1 MSEFFAVFRRDD
13 FLNQL
18 LVHVELSVVALL
30 IGVVISMPIALA
42 TFRSPFWAAVA
53 INTGNI
59 GRAVP
64 SLAILALVFPLL
76 GFGFT
81 PSLVALTLLAI
92 PPILINA
99 STGLSQ
105 VNPQV
110 IDAARGM
117 GLSNGQILTGIQ
129 LPIAAPVIFAGI
141 RTSAVQV
148 VASATLATF
157 VGGGGL
163 GAVVG
168 HIVGGY
174 GPSLFGRRVDD
185 LTATQAVIAGCI
197 LGTVLGAVRGHRVA
211 CITLLAFE
219 VHWGEEDE
227 EPPERPW
234 RGWS

>member
-1 MSEFFAVFRRDD
+1 MGEFFAVFGRDD

-117 GLSNGQILTGIQ
+117 GLSNGQILRGIQ

-163 GAVVG
+163 GDLIVLGLQRNDPAVL
-168 HIVGGY
+168 VGG
-174 GPSLFGRRVDD
+174 SLTIAVLAIITEITFGLLEKTFTPKGLIVPRKRR
-185 LTATQAVIAGCI
+185 GK
-197 LGTVLGAVRGHRVA
+197 
-211 CITLLAFE
+211 
-219 VHWGEEDE
+219 
-227 EPPERPW
+227 
-234 RGWS
+234 

>member
-1 MSEFFAVFRRDD
+1 MGEFFAVFGRDD
-13 FLNQL
+13 FLSQL
-18 LVHVELSVVALL
+18 LVHIELSVVALL
-30 IGVVISMPIALA
+30 IGVAIAMPIALA

-117 GLSNGQILTGIQ
+117 GLSGGQILTGIQ

-163 GAVVG
+163 G
-168 HIVGGY
+168 
-174 GPSLFGRRVDD
+174 D
-185 LTATQAVIAGCI
+185 LI
-197 LGTVLGAVRGHRVA
+197 VLGLQRNDPAVLVAGSLTIAVLAIITELTFDLLERTFTPKGLIVARKRRGK
-211 CITLLAFE
+211 
-219 VHWGEEDE
+219 
-227 EPPERPW
+227 
-234 RGWS
+234 

>member
-1 MSEFFAVFRRDD
+1 MGELFAVFGRDD
-13 FLNQL
+13 FLSQL
-18 LVHVELSVVALL
+18 LVHMELSVVALL
-30 IGVVISMPIALA
+30 IGVTIAMPIALA

-117 GLSNGQILTGIQ
+117 GLSNGQILRGIQ

-163 GAVVG
+163 GDLIVLGLQRNDPAVL
-168 HIVGGY
+168 VGG
-174 GPSLFGRRVDD
+174 SLTIAVLAIITELTFGLLERTFTPKGLLVARKRR
-185 LTATQAVIAGCI
+185 GK
-197 LGTVLGAVRGHRVA
+197 
-211 CITLLAFE
+211 
-219 VHWGEEDE
+219 
-227 EPPERPW
+227 
-234 RGWS
+234 

>member
-1 MSEFFAVFRRDD
+1 MDSILEVFQRPD
-13 FLNQL
+13 FLAQL
-18 LVHVELSVVALL
+18 VVHIELSVIALL
-30 IGVVISMPIALA
+30 IGITVAMPVALLVY
-42 TFRSPFWAAVA
+42 RSRLWSAVA

-76 GFGFT
+76 GFGFA

-99 STGLSQ
+99 STGLRQ
-105 VNPQV
+105 VNPQI

-117 GLSNGQILTGIQ
+117 GLSNGQVLGRIQ

-157 VGGGGL
+157 IGGGGL
-163 GAVVG
+163 GEL
-168 HIVGGY
+168 I
-174 GPSLFGRRVDD
+174 
-185 LTATQAVIAGCI
+185 
-197 LGTVLGAVRGHRVA
+197 VLGFQRNELAIQLGGSLAVA
-211 CITLLAFE
+211 ILAIITEVGFGLLERAFTPKGLL
-219 VHWGEEDE
+219 VT
-227 EPPERPW
+227 RN
-234 RGWS
+234 RRIK

>member
-1 MSEFFAVFRRDD
+1 MGNLLEVFQRPD
-13 FLNQL
+13 FLAQL
-18 LVHVELSVVALL
+18 VVHVELSVTALL
-30 IGVVISMPIALA
+30 IGIVVAMPVALLA
-42 TFRSPFWAAVA
+42 YRSRLWSAVA

-76 GFGFT
+76 GFGFA

-99 STGLSQ
+99 STGLRQ
-105 VNPQV
+105 VSPQI

-117 GLSNGQILTGIQ
+117 GLSNGQILGRIQ

-157 VGGGGL
+157 IGGGGL
-163 GAVVG
+163 GEL
-168 HIVGGY
+168 I
-174 GPSLFGRRVDD
+174 
-185 LTATQAVIAGCI
+185 
-197 LGTVLGAVRGHRVA
+197 VLGFQRNELAIQIGGSLAVAVLAIITEVGFGLLERAFTPKGLLVA
-211 CITLLAFE
+211 
-219 VHWGEEDE
+219 
-227 EPPERPW
+227 RK
-234 RGWS
+234 RRSK

>member
-1 MSEFFAVFRRDD
+1 MGEFLTVFGRDD
-13 FLNQL
+13 LLNQL
-18 LVHVELSVVALL
+18 LVHVELSVAALL
-30 IGVVISMPIALA
+30 IGVVVAVPIALA
-42 TFRSPFWAAVA
+42 TFRSALWATVA

-76 GFGFT
+76 GFGFA

-99 STGLSQ
+99 STGLRQ

-117 GLSNGQILTGIQ
+117 GLSGGQILSSIQ

-163 GAVVG
+163 GDLIVLGLQRNNPAV
-168 HIVGGY
+168 
-174 GPSLFGRRVDD
+174 L
-185 LTATQAVIAGCI
+185 IAGS
-197 LGTVLGAVRGHRVA
+197 LTVAALALITEVGFGALERIFTPKGLLVARKRARIRGK
-211 CITLLAFE
+211 
-219 VHWGEEDE
+219 
-227 EPPERPW
+227 
-234 RGWS
+234 

>member
-1 MSEFFAVFRRDD
+1 
-13 FLNQL
+13 
-18 LVHVELSVVALL
+18 
-30 IGVVISMPIALA
+30 
-42 TFRSPFWAAVA
+42 VA

-76 GFGFT
+76 GFGFA

-99 STGLSQ
+99 STGLRQ

-117 GLSNGQILTGIQ
+117 GLSGGQILSSIQ

-163 GAVVG
+163 GDLIVLGLQRNDPAV
-168 HIVGGY
+168 
-174 GPSLFGRRVDD
+174 L
-185 LTATQAVIAGCI
+185 IAGSLAVAALAI
-197 LGTVLGAVRGHRVA
+197 ITEVGFGALERAFTPKGLLVA
-211 CITLLAFE
+211 RKRAHT
-219 VHWGEEDE
+219 
-227 EPPERPW
+227 P
-234 RGWS
+234 SK